1 MTDRDKCIREALE
14 GLRERCAQEAE
25 RITARRRTVAALLN
39 NEAVKPCEV
48 AAAIRKIDVQQHYE
62 CAVREIEALR
72 AERDAQQVEI
82 ERLHGQL
89 RLAQREAAPAV
100 QVEPVAYIRQEDF
113 EFILADDKSEPYGT
127 RRAPVFSRKD
137 CRAPVPLYA
146 SPQPQVQQA
155 DECGFTELTE
165 KVAEIELAALE
176 EALVKREKALAKWKA
191 NESIGMDEELE
202 AINKE
207 FHAACYAGRIQNVV
221 YVLKAALAD
230 ISRLR
235 KAIECS
241 RPINDSSAAPHNK
254 HVAAFDAA
262 LDQEKSQ

>member
-1 MTDRDKCIREALE
+1 MSNRDERIREALE
-14 GLRERCAQEAE
+14 GLRERCAQEVE

-127 RRAPVFSRKD
+127 RQAPVFSRND
-137 CRAPVPLYA
+137 CRAPVPLYT
-146 SPQPQVQQA
+146 SPQPPAQDV
-155 DECGFTELTE
+155 
-165 KVAEIELAALE
+165 
-176 EALVKREKALAKWKA
+176 EALLRQV
-191 NESIGMDEELE
+191 LE
-202 AINKE
+202 VL
-207 FHAACYAGRIQNVV
+207 GRAHQTAMEQT
-221 YVLKAALAD
+221 LKARIPECAEFAGIAQDLDFVVATLRE
-230 ISRLR
+230 RLGEG
-235 KAIECS
+235 AE
-241 RPINDSSAAPHNK
+241 P
-254 HVAAFDAA
+254 
-262 LDQEKSQ
+262 

>member
-89 RLAQREAAPAV
+89 RLAQREAASAV
-100 QVEPVAYIRQEDF
+100 QGEPVAYIRQEDF

-127 RRAPVFSRKD
+127 RRAPVFSRND
-137 CRAPVPLYA
+137 CRDPVPLYA
-146 SPQPQVQQA
+146 SPQPPAQDVEALLRQVLEVLGRAHHVAMEQTLKA
-155 DECGFTELTE
+155 RIPECGEFAGIAQDLDFV
-165 KVAEIELAALE
+165 VATLSERL
-176 EALVKREKALAKWKA
+176 
-191 NESIGMDEELE
+191 DEGAE
-202 AINKE
+202 
-207 FHAACYAGRIQNVV
+207 
-221 YVLKAALAD
+221 
-230 ISRLR
+230 
-235 KAIECS
+235 
-241 RPINDSSAAPHNK
+241 P
-254 HVAAFDAA
+254 
-262 LDQEKSQ
+262 